1 MTKLEIYLSTEDL
14 KDLAAEKAKALL
26 NDNAEVSGVVD
37 VDQHTSCI
45 MNTCLGVWV
54 TLKVQEKGDEENHE

>member
-26 NDNAEVSGVVD
+26 NDNAEVSGIVD
-37 VDQHTSCI
+37 VDPH
-45 MNTCLGVWV
+45 TCLGVWV